1 MSECTD
7 CIIVT
12 AGPTYLDV
20 DAYACCV
27 AMAELLRVQG
37 KNAVAYSN
45 APCNYGVCPS
55 FLKEAPIETALP
67 ENVDVQNAEYVIVDV
82 SDYEYIGNSVPQ
94 QRVVAI
100 YDHHVGFEEY
110 WHLRIGDNA
119 HIEFIGAAATLIYRE
134 WKKSGLTDKMQNATA
149 RLLLAA
155 ILDNTLNLTSSNA
168 TAEDKEVFR
177 ALCAHAG
184 VGDEFRAAYFSEVQ
198 ANVEADLKNAIF
210 NDIKTVRDNPILP
223 PRVAQLC
230 VWNAERILEKLLEI
244 RSWFTDEPWMINVI
258 DLAQNCSFFVCDNE
272 QHQKKIESVFDVRFE
287 SGVAKTDIPYLR
299 KQIIKNTLNSNL
311 AENSMAIS
319 IVEGWR
325 GEIVHIAITGVN
337 GELLKYKI
345 KDPSFNNWYML
356 AMAVRNNGISDFPL
370 CNKSFNLS
378 YCGNDL

>member
-1 MSECTD
+1 MLYRTVD
-7 CIIVT
+7 RIKVMKNIFLNKPTILT
-12 AGPTYLDV
+12 AGSTYLDI
-20 DAYACCV
+20 DAYACMI
-27 AMAELLRVQG
+27 AMAELLRLKG
-37 KNAVAYSN
+37 ENAIAYST
-45 APCNYGVCPS
+45 APCNYSVCKSLIGDGQIVKTLPS
-55 FLKEAPIETALP
+55 DFNADEAGYI
-67 ENVDVQNAEYVIVDV
+67 IVDV
-82 SDYEYIGNSVPQ
+82 SDPEFLKDSVPLDK
-94 QRVVAI
+94 VVEV

-110 WHLRIGDNA
+110 WQSRIGEGA

-149 RLLLAA
+149 RLLIAA
-155 ILDNTLNLTSSNA
+155 ILDNTLNLTSSN
-168 TAEDKEVFR
+168 TTEEDKEAFR

-299 KQIIKNTLNSNL
+299 KQIIKNTLNS
-311 AENSMAIS
+311 
-319 IVEGWR
+319 
-325 GEIVHIAITGVN
+325 
-337 GELLKYKI
+337 K
-345 KDPSFNNWYML
+345 
-356 AMAVRNNGISDFPL
+356 
-370 CNKSFNLS
+370 
-378 YCGNDL
+378 